1 MQHAANALTAVR
13 DAITDDESRVPP
25 GQTLCVTVLR
35 SALCDHL
42 QRIMRPAAT
51 GCAVVAARGT
61 HPTPRD
67 IVECER

>member
-1 MQHAANALTAVR
+1 MHALTAVR
-13 DAITDDESRVPP
+13 DAITDESRVPS

-35 SALCDHL
+35 GPLCNYL
-42 QRIMRPAAT
+42 QRIPRPAAT

-67 IVECER
+67 ISECEQLEI